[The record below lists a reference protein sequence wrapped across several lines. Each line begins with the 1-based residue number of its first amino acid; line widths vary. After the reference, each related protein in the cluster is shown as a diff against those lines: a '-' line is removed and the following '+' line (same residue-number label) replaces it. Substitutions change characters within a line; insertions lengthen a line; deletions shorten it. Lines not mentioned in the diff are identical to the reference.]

1 MEGFF
6 VLIVLIVIF
15 SSLSSKNKKNQQQQR
30 QKERER
36 MRRATEDEAGA
47 AEKPRR
53 PESQPGAGEFW
64 QPPET
69 AQEAKTPPKSQEPP
83 RAPAPKRA
91 MTDAQRLE
99 RERAEEDLRRAREAA
114 EKKLAEKKAKELA
127 KERER
132 EERRKERAQ
141 KRGKQQAAAE
151 VQQVFRE
158 MEASPAF
165 AAQAAFAAP
174 FARAAAEGT
183 DSLGGAARDTEGK
196 CAPGHEHG
204 GDLESLSHLRYDGTR
219 PAAGRAASLRFS
231 ENEAVNGLVW
241 SEILKRPEYT
251 ARGRRR

>member
-1 MEGFF
+1 
-6 VLIVLIVIF
+6 
-15 SSLSSKNKKNQQQQR
+15 
-30 QKERER
+30 

-64 QPPET
+64 QPPKT
-69 AQEAKTPPKSQEPP
+69 AQEAKTPPKAQEPP

-114 EKKLAEKKAKELA
+114 EKKLAEKKA
-127 KERER
+127 REASKKQEK
-132 EERRKERAQ
+132 EERQRERAQ

-158 MEASPAF
+158 AETFRPAF

-183 DSLGGAARDTEGK
+183 DSLGGAAQDTEGK

-204 GDLESLSHLRYDGTR
+204 GDLKSLSHLRYDDIR

>member
-1 MEGFF
+1 MRPG
-6 VLIVLIVIF
+6 LRKNPGGRKASLAPG
-15 SSLSSKNKKNQQQQR
+15 SSGSRPRRRRR
-30 QKERER
+30 QKR
-36 MRRATEDEAGA
+36 
-47 AEKPRR
+47 
-53 PESQPGAGEFW
+53 
-64 QPPET
+64 
-69 AQEAKTPPKSQEPP
+69 PPKSQEPP

-132 EERRKERAQ
+132 EERRKEREA